1 LRQPDILLLDDCLS
15 AVDAATEEEILR
27 NLRQVFVGRTVFVAS
42 HRISAVKEA
51 DLVLV
56 LQRGRVVDRGRHEQL
71 MAADGLYADLARRQ
85 RLEEELAA
93 V

>member
-1 LRQPDILLLDDCLS
+1 
-15 AVDAATEEEILR
+15 
-27 NLRQVFVGRTVFVAS
+27 
-42 HRISAVKEA
+42 VKEA